1 MGVLYVECK
10 VCCEVKCKCYLRP
23 SRPARED
30 EMENAFSPMRRD
42 AARGKKSCGCSAGAS
57 HYYRYND

>member
-23 SRPARED
+23 SRPAMD
-30 EMENAFSPMRRD
+30 EEMDNAVSPMED
-42 AARGKKSCGCSAGAS
+42 AARRKKSCGCSAGAS
-57 HYYRYND
+57 RYYKYND